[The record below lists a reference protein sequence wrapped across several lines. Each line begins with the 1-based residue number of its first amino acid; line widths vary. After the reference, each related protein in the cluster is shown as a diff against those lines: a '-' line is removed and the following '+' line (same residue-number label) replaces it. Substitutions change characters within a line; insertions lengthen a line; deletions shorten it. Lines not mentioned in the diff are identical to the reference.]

1 MEQNDIKIVI
11 TNPMFIKNGGKIMV
25 IFDKDNI
32 DNYPLTPAW
41 VINLTNRYNV
51 NKVYIKGN
59 KFFNKKFINDL
70 KREELLIYGENLIEV
85 ENI

>member
-1 MEQNDIKIVI
+1 MEQNNVKIII

-32 DNYPLTPAW
+32 DSYPLTPAC
-41 VINLTNRYNV
+41 VIGLTNRYNI

-59 KFFNKKFINDL
+59 KFFNKKFINEL
-70 KREELLIYGENLIEV
+70 KKEELLTYGENLIEV

>member
-1 MEQNDIKIVI
+1 MEQNDIKIII

-32 DNYPLTPAW
+32 DNYPLTPAG
-41 VINLTNRYNV
+41 VIGLTNKYNV

-70 KREELLIYGENLIEV
+70 KKEELLTYGENLIEV